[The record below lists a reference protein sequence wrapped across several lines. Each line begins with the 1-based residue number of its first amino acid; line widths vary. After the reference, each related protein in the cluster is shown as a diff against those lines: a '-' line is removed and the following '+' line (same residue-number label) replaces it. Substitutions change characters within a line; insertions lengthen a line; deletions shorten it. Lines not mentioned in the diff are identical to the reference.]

1 MNQICLI
8 DAKNFLFRNHYTHRD
23 LKGPDGEP
31 TSVLYGCLNG
41 LLALHKR
48 LPDVGLIFVWDGGG
62 ETWRHRF
69 LSGHKKADPIKV
81 KSAADWVGKQ
91 VADSINF
98 LTQANHASRVAIA
111 KAKTE
116 KLEKPVGYKAQRI
129 SAAHDEDKSLA
140 LAQIP
145 ELKRITKTLG
155 LKNFKIHG
163 LEGDDLIGILA
174 TAIINRKLF
183 DQVIIHSSDTDF
195 YQLLSPEIRIL
206 KRIGTDGQLE
216 WMDHGNVLA
225 EYHVSVK
232 DWIKYRA
239 ITGDVSDNIPK
250 LLHKVGPVRAIQL
263 LRAGVDASKGRH
275 EVSERA
281 INALEDMTKGQI
293 DIDDFW
299 KRLRKNYIACQILTN
314 SNFVAPEMDAEVGTK
329 IVALLSLLCKEAL
342 SRDEEGRSEQA
353 YRDFCEWCTGHGM
366 ADLRRRAGE
375 FASFV

>member
-1 MNQICLI
+1 MTQICLI
-8 DAKNFLFRNHYTHRD
+8 DAKNFLYRNHYTHRD
-23 LKGPDGEP
+23 LKGPNGEP

-41 LLALHKR
+41 LLALHRR
-48 LPDVGLIFVWDGGG
+48 LPDVGLILVWDGGG

-81 KSAADWVGKQ
+81 KSASDWVGKQ
-91 VADSINF
+91 IAGSINF

-116 KLEKPVGYKAQRI
+116 KPVGYKAQRI
-129 SAAHDEDKSLA
+129 SAAHDEDKANA
-140 LAQIP
+140 LVQIS
-145 ELKRITKTLG
+145 ELKRITKSLG
-155 LKNFKIHG
+155 IKNFKIHG

-174 TAIINRKLF
+174 TAIINRKLY

-206 KRIGTDGQLE
+206 KRIGIDGQLE

-225 EYHVSVK
+225 EYHVNVK

-275 EVSERA
+275 EISLQA
-281 INALEDMTKGQI
+281 INALNDMTKGTI

-314 SNFVAPEMDAEVGTK
+314 NNFVAPEMDEEVGTK
-329 IVALLSLLCKEAL
+329 IVALLSLLGKDAL
-342 SRDEEGRSEQA
+342 VRDEEGKSEQA
-353 YRDFCEWCTGHGM
+353 YRGFCEWCMEHGM
-366 ADLRRRAGE
+366 ADLRSHATE